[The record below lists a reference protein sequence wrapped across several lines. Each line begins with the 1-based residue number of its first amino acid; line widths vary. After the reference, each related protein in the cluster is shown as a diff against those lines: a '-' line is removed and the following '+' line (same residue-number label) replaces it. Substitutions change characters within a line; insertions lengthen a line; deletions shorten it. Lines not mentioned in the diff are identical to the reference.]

1 MERKPAIL
9 AALAL
14 LGAIGTAA
22 PATSQEMAAPCRLCR
37 ATTAAADEVPAEPVQ
52 LEVATRLDFDQL
64 ILVGSGGG
72 SAELGPNG
80 SRIASGSVK
89 AVSARATL
97 GEVSIR
103 GEPGRQIRIELP
115 NAIELHGF
123 NGGAIRLDAIRSD
136 QPPVSRLDSSGRLS
150 FRFGGIVHVTG
161 DSDGLFR
168 GDVQVNVEYF

>member
-9 AALAL
+9 TALAL
-14 LGAIGTAA
+14 LAATGAAA
-22 PATSQEMAAPCRLCR
+22 PAPSQEVVAPCRLCG
-37 ATTAAADEVPAEPVQ
+37 AAEVAANEKPLEPVQ

-80 SRIASGSVK
+80 ARIASGSVK
-89 AVSARATL
+89 AISARATL

-115 NAIELHGF
+115 STIELHGF
-123 NGGAIRLDAIRSD
+123 NGGTIRLDAIRSD
-136 QPPVSRLDSSGRLS
+136 QPPVSRLDGNGRLN
-150 FRFGGIVHVTG
+150 FRFGGIVHVSG